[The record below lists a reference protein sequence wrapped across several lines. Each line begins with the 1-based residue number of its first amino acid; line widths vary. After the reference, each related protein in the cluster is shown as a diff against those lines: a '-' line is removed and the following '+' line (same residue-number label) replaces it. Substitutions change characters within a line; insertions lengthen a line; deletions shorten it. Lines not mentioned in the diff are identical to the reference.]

1 LQSNSNQLLLIS
13 DNFHI
18 IVKDEVATVIAGST
32 ASTAN
37 GSADVAGS
45 LISVVA
51 ATSYYLNAA

>member
-1 LQSNSNQLLLIS
+1 MQSNSNQLLLLS
-13 DNFHI
+13 ANFHI
-18 IVKDEVATVIAGST
+18 IVTAEVAPVIAGST

-45 LISVVA
+45 LISVVV